1 MSRDS
6 TRKQTR
12 HSQTTSG
19 TVIHTY
25 LGVAYHL
32 IGINGACLKKLL
44 SDIKCM
50 TYRYNV
56 NPTSGQGR
64 MELKLFGIPSQS
76 KCGDAIQQLR
86 WQYSRR
92 VKNSR
97 CKLKARIWQ
106 PVAEPPRSMHV
117 RVLCWLHSLLFRSRK
132 RNALYFGPKFC
143 CQLLRWN
150 HPMFIIYRAAPYYP
164 PFWLDHILNIKKNLQ
179 CKYLQHQIHFHII

>member
-1 MSRDS
+1 MIRDQLLDTWDDHVSRDS

-12 HSQTTSG
+12 HSQTLSG

-64 MELKLFGIPSQS
+64 MELKLFGIPNQS

-117 RVLCWLHSLLFRSRK
+117 RVLCWLFSSISIAQKECPVLRSQVLLPTSEMK
-132 RNALYFGPKFC
+132 SSNVHHL
-143 CQLLRWN
+143 
-150 HPMFIIYRAAPYYP
+150 
-164 PFWLDHILNIKKNLQ
+164 
-179 CKYLQHQIHFHII
+179 